1 MADLTLWIDQE
12 ISKLKRDM
20 DRLMFRLKQDIGL
33 PILPITA
40 GEVPLIDLTEAED
53 NLIVT
58 AEMPGLEPEDLDITI
73 GDDTLTISGQIKQEA
88 VEEGESHKMIE
99 KIYGNFSRTLQL
111 PCRIRQEEAEAAF
124 EKGVLT
130 IVMPKYTPGR
140 AREVK
145 IRIE

>member
-12 ISKLKRDM
+12 ISKLKGDM
-20 DRLMFRLKQDIGL
+20 DRLMFRLRQDIGL

-40 GEVPLIDLTEAED
+40 GEVPLIDLTETED

-58 AEMPGLEPEDLDITI
+58 AEMPGLDPEDLNITV
-73 GDDTLTISGQIKQEA
+73 GDDTLTIIGQIKQKT

-99 KIYGNFSRTLQL
+99 RIYGNFSRTFQL
-111 PCRIRQEEAEAAF
+111 PCRVRQEEAEATF

>member
-1 MADLTLWIDQE
+1 MADLTRWIDQE

-20 DRLMFRLKQDIGL
+20 DSLMFRLRQDIGL
-33 PILPITA
+33 PILPLTA
-40 GEVPLIDLTEAED
+40 GEVPLIDLTETED

-58 AEMPGLEPEDLDITI
+58 AEMPGLDPEELEITV
-73 GDDTLTISGQIKQEA
+73 GEDTLTISGQIQQEV

-99 KIYGNFSRTLQL
+99 KIYRNFSRTLQL
-111 PCRIRQEEAEAAF
+111 PCRVRQEEAGAAF

-130 IVMPKYTPGR
+130 IVMPKYAPGR

>member
-1 MADLTLWIDQE
+1 
-12 ISKLKRDM
+12 
-20 DRLMFRLKQDIGL
+20 MFRLGQDLGL
-33 PILPITA
+33 PILPMTA
-40 GEVPLIDLTEAED
+40 GEVPLIDVTETED

-58 AEMPGLEPEDLDITI
+58 AEMPGLDPEDLDITV
-73 GDDTLTISGQIKQEA
+73 GDDTLTIIGQIKQA
-88 VEEGESHKMIE
+88 SVKEGENHKMIE
-99 KIYGNFSRTLQL
+99 RTYGNFSRTLQL
-111 PCRIRQEEAEAAF
+111 PCRVRPEEAEAAF